1 MKIKVFEAFAGYG
14 SQHIALKRLA
24 KDFPDFSCE
33 VVGISEIDKN
43 PILAYNALHPG
54 VHNYGDISQIDWHQ
68 VPDFDLFTYSFPCG
82 LKGTMVLTQSGYKDI
97 SVVTIND
104 KVMTHNNRYR
114 DVVRTMSRMCDSHYR
129 IKAVGCDLRLTAEHP
144 LYVLR
149 DGVEQWVKVKDLQ
162 RTDMLSY
169 CIPNGDTPSTLSNNT
184 LWLLGR
190 YVADGFINKH
200 LHHSVE
206 FAIGKDKEGYFLD
219 HLPEEFK
226 GRFKRFEK
234 SCYEYRIADKYFQ
247 ELCLQLGVGAKNKR
261 IPQWVIDMP
270 NEQIDYFLDGY
281 FSGDGH
287 VRYRSDSKVQMFT
300 TVSKQLFLGI
310 QLLLLKRHKK
320 VCSLSIRHD
329 NRKESFNDTYN
340 GQFVH
345 SNKSLQ
351 KTIGYRVYVPIR
363 NIEFVKGDVQVYNL
377 EVADDNS
384 YTCDNV
390 NTHNCTDIS
399 NAGKQE
405 GFTEGSGTR
414 SSLLWECQKAIEI
427 KRPKFLL
434 MENVKA
440 LTQKK
445 FMPEFIRWQNTLTD
459 YDYTNYWTVLNS
471 KNYGVAQNRERTF
484 MVSILGEHTPY
495 EFPEGFPLEKCVE
508 DYLLEEVDENYYIDR
523 ERITNKVLS
532 DILDQPNVRAEME
545 KLYHEE
551 WEKRK

>member
-68 VPDFDLFTYSFPCG
+68 VPDFDLFTYSFPC
-82 LKGTMVLTQSGYKDI
+82 
-97 SVVTIND
+97 
-104 KVMTHNNRYR
+104 
-114 DVVRTMSRMCDSHYR
+114 
-129 IKAVGCDLRLTAEHP
+129 
-144 LYVLR
+144 
-149 DGVEQWVKVKDLQ
+149 
-162 RTDMLSY
+162 
-169 CIPNGDTPSTLSNNT
+169 
-184 LWLLGR
+184 
-190 YVADGFINKH
+190 
-200 LHHSVE
+200 
-206 FAIGKDKEGYFLD
+206 
-219 HLPEEFK
+219 
-226 GRFKRFEK
+226 
-234 SCYEYRIADKYFQ
+234 
-247 ELCLQLGVGAKNKR
+247 
-261 IPQWVIDMP
+261 
-270 NEQIDYFLDGY
+270 
-281 FSGDGH
+281 
-287 VRYRSDSKVQMFT
+287 
-300 TVSKQLFLGI
+300 
-310 QLLLLKRHKK
+310 
-320 VCSLSIRHD
+320 
-329 NRKESFNDTYN
+329 
-340 GQFVH
+340 
-345 SNKSLQ
+345 
-351 KTIGYRVYVPIR
+351 
-363 NIEFVKGDVQVYNL
+363 
-377 EVADDNS
+377 
-384 YTCDNV
+384 
-390 NTHNCTDIS
+390 TDIS

-414 SSLLWECQKAIEI
+414 SSLLWECQKAIEV

-459 YDYTNYWTVLNS
+459 FGYTNYWKILDA
-471 KNYGVAQNRERTF
+471 KNFGVAQHRERTF
-484 MVSILGEHTPY
+484 MVSIHGEHTPY

-551 WEKRK
+551 WEKHK